1 MVGRDFTEAMSGNGT
16 ADECV
21 SEEAAA
27 IVSAALMHVPFD
39 GWSDEALVAGAVDA
53 GIEPER
59 VSVCFPSGPVDA
71 IVAYIAVAD
80 AEMVAAFDAL
90 ADKPEKVHMM
100 IRTLILLRLEQASA
114 HKEAVRRALTLLAL
128 PTNAGQ
134 SARTLYRTVDA
145 MWRAAG
151 QQDTD
156 FSFYTKRATLA
167 AVYSATLLAWMADT
181 SSDMAATEAF
191 LDRRLRDVAR
201 IPHMTGPAR
210 SIFAAGQKL
219 AEGIV
224 GGMGRRTGR

>member
-1 MVGRDFTEAMSGNGT
+1 MVGRDFTESMSGNGT
-16 ADECV
+16 AGEGV

-39 GWSDEALVAGAVDA
+39 SWSDEALVAGAVDA
-53 GIEPER
+53 CIEPER

-90 ADKPEKVHMM
+90 ADKPEKVHLM
-100 IRTLILLRLEQASA
+100 IRMLILLRLEQASA

-201 IPHMTGPAR
+201 IPQMTGPAR

>member
-1 MVGRDFTEAMSGNGT
+1 MVGRDFTESMSGNGT
-16 ADECV
+16 AGEGV

-59 VSVCFPSGPVDA
+59 VSFCFPSGPVDA

-90 ADKPEKVHMM
+90 ADKPEKVHLK
-100 IRTLILLRLEQASA
+100 IDVDSTQARA
-114 HKEAVRRALTLLAL
+114 GIMHKEAVRRALTLLAL

-201 IPHMTGPAR
+201 IPQMTGPAR